1 MSLNF
6 FIFFTYYFIILVSI
20 VGYGS
25 VFLSFNKKNKSEYN
39 LGIIGL
45 VGIFFLI
52 VYSYLS
58 NIFIPHSKIHNFL
71 IILIG
76 FLSFVYYVY
85 QNHHK
90 RNLKNNLLIFFFIF
104 SVLFISLL
112 IEKNH
117 DDFPY
122 YHFAYTYNLTQDSLN
137 FGIGKLNP
145 SDLEHHH
152 QFFISIHY
160 FIAFAEY
167 YLFNFSAAFIL
178 GFSNIILLKKLVI
191 FLKI

>member
-25 VFLSFNKKNKSEYN
+25 VFLSFKKKNESEFN
-39 LGIIGL
+39 FGVIGL

-76 FLSFVYYVY
+76 FLSFLYFVYK
-85 QNHHK
+85 NHHK
-90 RNLKNNLLIFFFIF
+90 RNLKNNLLIFFLIF
-104 SVLFISLL
+104 LALFISLL

-122 YHFAYTYNLTQDSLN
+122 YHFAYT
-137 FGIGKLNP
+137 
-145 SDLEHHH
+145 
-152 QFFISIHY
+152 
-160 FIAFAEY
+160 
-167 YLFNFSAAFIL
+167 
-178 GFSNIILLKKLVI
+178 
-191 FLKI
+191 